1 MGGHGL
7 IAGIGRLWR
16 RPDHT
21 GSLHGSKRAKDRT
34 PGHRLME
41 AGVSKD
47 CSKEIARVSTRN
59 KPGWFP
65 RSPGAVSQRVV
76 DGVKCYKGSKEEKAW
91 EGIFGFSNLKA

>member
-1 MGGHGL
+1 
-7 IAGIGRLWR
+7 
-16 RPDHT
+16 
-21 GSLHGSKRAKDRT
+21 
-34 PGHRLME
+34 ME
-41 AGVSKD
+41 AGVSKG

-65 RSPGAVSQRVV
+65 RSQGAVSQRVV